1 MSPASRAEAPSG
13 DVSAHRAA
21 ELEVAPGGVAPGG
34 VAPGGAAP
42 SIDSPGADVTER
54 QHDVAARGVR
64 LRVTEWSKDE
74 PGDASTR
81 AVLAL
86 PGLLTPRTS
95 LEPIARILAERFR
108 VVAVDLPGFGD
119 SEKPPPSKY
128 PYSLAAF
135 CEGLADLFGA
145 LSLPRAHLL
154 GHGFGGTVALHFTA
168 EHPELIERLCLIAPM
183 GDLTDRPL
191 RQALL
196 LPVVGGLVFRQL
208 ASRTLFRTVY
218 KGWVNGQ
225 APLSAL
231 DEYYESMTPPA
242 ARAAL
247 LATLRNG
254 TGAQTLIADLR
265 RVRAQSLF
273 IWGANDKVFPVTEGR
288 AISREMPH
296 AGFEVLPL
304 GHAPHEEAPERVAA
318 IVQRFFDGRR
328 AGFA

>member
-1 MSPASRAEAPSG
+1 M
-13 DVSAHRAA
+13 
-21 ELEVAPGGVAPGG
+21 
-34 VAPGGAAP
+34 
-42 SIDSPGADVTER
+42 
-54 QHDVAARGVR
+54 
-64 LRVTEWSKDE
+64 RVTEWTSAESK
-74 PGDASTR
+74 GASAR

-86 PGLLTPRTS
+86 PGLLSPRTA
-95 LEPIARILAERFR
+95 LAPISRLLARSFR

-154 GHGFGGTVALHFTA
+154 GHGFGGTAALHFAA
-168 EHPELIERLCLIAPM
+168 EHPELVERLCLIAPM
-183 GDLTDRPL
+183 GDLAERPV

-196 LPVVGGLVFRQL
+196 APVVGGLVFRQL
-208 ASRTLFRTVY
+208 ASRALFRAIY
-218 KGWVNGQ
+218 KGWVN
-225 APLSAL
+225 ARASSPVL
-231 DEYYESMTPPA
+231 DDYYESMAPPA

-254 TGAQTLIADLR
+254 TSAQTLIADLR

-273 IWGANDKVFPVTEGR
+273 VWGANDKVFPIAEGR

-304 GHAPHEEAPERVAA
+304 GHAPQEEAPERVAD